1 MTAQSVYDVD
11 METTSDVTTVRLP
24 RALVE
29 QVREIAVKHDR
40 SLAAELRVALA
51 AYVQTQRSAGDA

>member
-1 MTAQSVYDVD
+1 MSPSSVYDVD

-29 QVREIAVKHDR
+29 QVRKIAVVHDR